1 MYCEQCGNKIEDS
14 ESHCSNCGK
23 SKEKVKKNKF
33 KKIIVF
39 IGILFVSMFTI
50 SVVINDNKKTIHNA
64 KIKQISQEQV
74 DLYKNK
80 LIPTLMGDFKDY
92 ELKNVT
98 CKEIDPQGQCD
109 YVIQIDSELSIGKDK
124 KFNYPLIVLFNDNQ
138 DTPKYQNSEQAT
150 KDITDYIKQLN
161 EEKEKNDKANHVAV
175 VSAKDLYNAYDKN
188 EVEANN
194 EYSGKTGII
203 TGKISSIDIT
213 NGTPSI
219 KLIGSDSIAGVI
231 CYFDN
236 NKQSDIISKLKKG
249 QTARI
254 SGTIRGKGFMS
265 VCIDNSSVL

>member
-1 MYCEQCGNKIEDS
+1 ME
-14 ESHCSNCGK
+14 ESKEVCNNCGK
-23 SKEKVKKNKF
+23 SKIKLKKNRF
-33 KKIIVF
+33 KKFLIFTCICLISV
-39 IGILFVSMFTI
+39 FTI
-50 SVVINDNKKTIHNA
+50 SMVINENRKTVHDDEIR
-64 KIKQISQEQV
+64 QVSQEQT

-92 ELKNVT
+92 VLKDVT
-98 CKEIDPQGQCD
+98 WKEIDPQGQCD
-109 YVIQIDSELSIGKDK
+109 YAIQIDSELSIGKYK
-124 KFNYPLIVLFNDNQ
+124 KFNYPLIVLFNNNQ

-161 EEKEKNDKANHVAV
+161 EEKEKNDKANHVV
-175 VSAKDLYNAYDKN
+175 VISAKDLYNAYDKN

-194 EYSGKTGII
+194 QYSGRTGII

-213 NGTPSI
+213 NGAPSI
-219 KLIGSDSIAGVI
+219 KLIGSDSISGII
-231 CYFDN
+231 CYFND

-254 SGTIRGKGFMS
+254 RGIIRGKGIMS